1 MTLLSKYEDILSL
14 MNEVKLH
21 NTHEFMIYLQE
32 VLEKNKKYYK
42 ELMDNERN

>member
-21 NTHEFMIYLQE
+21 NTHEFIYLQE